1 MSKAS
6 MYFTLGHIDGKH
18 DTKVIKQGL
27 DALPGVSSV
36 SVNDGSGR
44 VAVDF
49 DPSGVQSAHIQ
60 KQLEKMGYEVLN
72 SKLDEQS
79 LVKKGDN

>member
-6 MYFTLGHIDGKH
+6 VYFTLNKIDGKH
-18 DTKVIKQGL
+18 DVKEIKQGL
-27 DALPGVSSV
+27 DALPGVVSV

-49 DPSGVQSAHIQ
+49 DTTGLQSDRIR
-60 KQLEKMGYEVLN
+60 KQLEKMGYVIRD
-72 SKLDEQS
+72 SYS
-79 LVKKGDN
+79 DNRIM